1 MRQIGA
7 ERLFALHQKIAW
19 GAGPPSGFHRS
30 RRRNG
35 RTQSANGQRA
45 RPVLPPLCSDGRYGR
60 HGPTELVADPTI
72 DRKSTR
78 LNSSHTVIS
87 YAVFCLKKKKT
98 TTKIQNATK
107 ENS

>member
-60 HGPTELVADPTI
+60 HGPTELVADPTMI
-72 DRKSTR
+72 SPTVWYPMICPSKPRIGHQTVGEIIVGSAT
-78 LNSSHTVIS
+78 SS
-87 YAVFCLKKKKT
+87 
-98 TTKIQNATK
+98 
-107 ENS
+107 